1 MNYIVLGNRC
11 FDEVIP
17 ITKRV
22 IKISWVLTLH
32 LNALHTV
39 AQLIFSTMGT
49 VFIPISQTGKHT
61 GGEVPQALRK
71 QGVLIRKGRRFLSP
85 PSSFYS
91 VLRRAK

>member
-1 MNYIVLGNRC
+1 MNYIVLGDRC
-11 FDEVIP
+11 FDEIIP

-22 IKISWVLTLH
+22 TKISWVLTLH
-32 LNALHTV
+32 LNALYTV

-71 QGVLIRKGRRFLSP
+71 QEVLTRKGKRFLSP
-85 PSSFYS
+85 PS
-91 VLRRAK
+91 